1 MWTAL
6 TVQLFCAGQL
16 SFVGVAR
23 AQEAAPPLTERVVVW
38 LDRTH
43 PEESA
48 RAKAEREIGGDA
60 DHVSTTDL
68 AWPPQE
74 WSKADTEQ
82 LGRLSK
88 VQRQSQERW
97 EEFDVEL
104 GLARELASVIDPV
117 TVLRDVA
124 DRDALVNALL
134 WEAASVNLAF
144 SAEQLKNA
152 PEAAPFR
159 VDLGGVVVNGPLLDA
174 LALDPERVYTRGE
187 LPEAGTFLA
196 LQELRKTLAAM
207 PGATLAVGALPDGTA
222 LLIDGRTATVLDGQ
236 VSLTPGHHYLHL
248 IVGGVMRGRA
258 EIDARPGA
266 TIELPYLVSDR
277 ERDDAERLVEERQ
290 TAGLPAD
297 VETSIARI
305 GAHYP
310 GAELFLAGVTGDG
323 RVIVVPY
330 SGGARLIDRQPVT
343 FVLGAEL
350 GGALVSS
357 PYFYYARPEDYTK
370 GDFINTPAVSA
381 AFQAELGFYN
391 FAVTGE
397 AELYITPLNELV
409 YGSGEEGATS
419 ADNYYTVVS
428 TKLTGGVGAYLLRP
442 KKERRPTLLVAA
454 NYGWFSPGHVG
465 PGARLT
471 FGLPMD
477 KRNWFKFSLHGWY
490 GMPIAGYPEDEPLFA
505 GGFRVGFQSA
515 L

>member
-6 TVQLFCAGQL
+6 TLQLLFAQGA
-16 SFVGVAR
+16 V
-23 AQEAAPPLTERVVVW
+23 AQEVAAPLTSRVVVW
-38 LDRTH
+38 MDRTP
-43 PEESA
+43 PEDAA
-48 RAKAEREIGGDA
+48 RAKAHREIGGEA
-60 DHVSTTDL
+60 DHVFTTGL

-74 WSKADTEQ
+74 WAKSDSEQ
-82 LGRLSK
+82 LGRMSK
-88 VQRQSQERW
+88 ALKQSQERW

-104 GLARELASVIDPV
+104 GLARDLASTIDPI
-117 TVLRDVA
+117 TALRDVS
-124 DRDALVNALL
+124 DRDTLVLGLL

-144 SAEQLKNA
+144 SPEQLKTA
-152 PEAAPFR
+152 PEAAAFR
-159 VDLGGVVVNGPLLDA
+159 VDLGGVIVNGPLLDA
-174 LALDPERVYTRGE
+174 LALDPERIYTKGE

-196 LQELRKTLAAM
+196 MQELKKALAAM
-207 PGATLAVGALPDGTA
+207 PKATLAVGSLPDGA
-222 LLIDGRTATVLDGQ
+222 VLLIDGRTATVLDGE
-236 VSLTPGHHYLHL
+236 VELPPGHHYLHL
-248 IVGGVMRGRA
+248 LLGGVMCGRA
-258 EIDARPGA
+258 ELDARPGA
-266 TIELPYLVSDR
+266 RIEMPYLVSDR
-277 ERDDAERLVEERQ
+277 ERDDAERIVEEGGVQ
-290 TAGLPAD
+290 GLPED
-297 VETSIARI
+297 VETAIARI

-357 PYFYYARPEDYTK
+357 PYFYYAHPELYTK

-381 AFQAELGFYN
+381 AFQAELGIYN
-391 FAVTGE
+391 FAVIGE

-409 YGSGEEGATS
+409 YGSSEEGATE

-442 KKERRPTLLVAA
+442 KQERRPTLLLAA

-471 FGLPMD
+471 FGIPMD
-477 KRNWFKFSLHGWY
+477 KRNWFKFSLHAWY
-490 GMPIAGYPEDEPLFA
+490 GSPIAGYPEDEPLFA
-505 GGFRVGFQSA
+505 GGLRVGFQSA